1 MYDTNEEV
9 FTNIANPYRR
19 YSRHLSNS
27 LNFRYIPIDYS
38 IKKNKSVNI
47 FKMNILNNRIKQLE
61 EDINRDQLRINKL
74 IEDNYLFMQRNNKN
88 NFNKFYINSNYYL
101 NNPESLNQEMNNI
114 RYPIPFLNYE
124 KLSYDQLLK
133 MEQIQY
139 DIDKTRQKIHF
150 NQKSMIYPY
159 IMNNQI

>member
-1 MYDTNEEV
+1 
-9 FTNIANPYRR
+9 
-19 YSRHLSNS
+19 
-27 LNFRYIPIDYS
+27 
-38 IKKNKSVNI
+38 
-47 FKMNILNNRIKQLE
+47 
-61 EDINRDQLRINKL
+61 
-74 IEDNYLFMQRNNKN
+74 
-88 NFNKFYINSNYYL
+88 
-101 NNPESLNQEMNNI
+101 MNNI
-114 RYPIPFLNYE
+114 RYPFPFLNYE